1 MKRTEP
7 RRLGEFVDEVLK
19 QAGISDRLDEHRIC
33 ALWPEITGPGIN
45 RYTVRRYVDGGVMHV
60 YLTSAALKNELMF
73 ARSALVK
80 ALNDAVGRE
89 VITDIKI
96 H

>member
-1 MKRTEP
+1 MKRTDP
-7 RRLGEFVDEVLK
+7 QQIGQFVERVLS

-33 ALWPEITGPGIN
+33 VLWPEIVGPGIN
-45 RYTVRRYVDGGVMHV
+45 RYTVRRFVDGGKLHV

-73 ARSALVK
+73 NRQSLVK
-80 ALNDAVGRE
+80 ALNDAVGRQ
-89 VITDIKI
+89 VITDVIL

>member
-7 RRLGEFVDEVLK
+7 RRLGDFVDEVLS

-33 ALWPEITGPGIN
+33 ALWPEIVGAGIN
-45 RYTVRRYVDGGVMHV
+45 RYTVRRYVDRGALHV

-73 ARSALVK
+73 SRAALVK

-89 VITDIKI
+89 VISEVII